1 MNEPGDIKVPSS
13 WRRGFRGGRENR
25 KMTEN
30 FNKSNMK
37 KRRQNLRNNATPAE
51 QKLWQKL
58 KGKQIAGIK
67 FRRQY
72 SIDSFIVD
80 FYAPSCKLVVEID
93 GGTHF
98 SDEAIEYDI
107 QRERYIKK
115 FGIRIIRFT
124 NVDVFENIDGVLQM
138 IEQAAL
144 EGL

>member
-1 MNEPGDIKVPSS
+1 MFKISQTAPPFEGGV
-13 WRRGFRGGRENR
+13 WGGREKR

-30 FNKSNMK
+30 FNKSNLK

-58 KGKQIAGIK
+58 KGKQIADIK

-72 SIDSFIVD
+72 SIDNYVVD
-80 FYAPSCKLVVEID
+80 FYAPSCKLAIEID
-93 GGTHF
+93 GETHF
-98 SDEAIEYDI
+98 SDEAIEYDMK
-107 QRERYIKK
+107 RERNIIS

-124 NVDVFENIDGVLQM
+124 NVDVFENIDGVIKV
-138 IEQAAL
+138 IETAAL